1 MSEIF
6 MCKDV
11 SSLMRP
17 QRIHVVSIIQKTNLQ
32 IFVPHIKTFN
42 IPTLIQKT
50 FFLIIHRLCTT
61 QYQNLQKYQPTDY
74 YNITN

>member
-50 FFLIIHRLCTT
+50 FFLIIHRFCTIRI
-61 QYQNLQKYQPTDY
+61 YRLLQHYKLTSSK
-74 YNITN
+74 

>member
-50 FFLIIHRLCTT
+50 FFLSFIDFVPSAYIPII
-61 QYQNLQKYQPTDY
+61 
-74 YNITN
+74 ITVQINKF